1 MPLLLGAFTI
11 LVFSVR
17 DQAVAG
23 LGTGVDLNK
32 TRLEGS
38 FRNGEIGSVQFS
50 IYSTLYASLSRL
62 GTLLPGQS
70 LSEISP
76 LASACHVVME
86 VRIVFNRE
94 YCISVSNTR
103 MHDHGA

>member
-17 DQAVAG
+17 DQAVAS

-50 IYSTLYASLSRL
+50 I
-62 GTLLPGQS
+62 
-70 LSEISP
+70 
-76 LASACHVVME
+76 
-86 VRIVFNRE
+86 
-94 YCISVSNTR
+94 
-103 MHDHGA
+103 